1 MFSNEIFRYSE
12 TKTSMEN
19 RDNPHPPPPLL
30 SINFFS
36 LPEIFWNTE
45 WFPGEV
51 FSVLWDKK
59 KFRQNREASPLL
71 CLKIFETRI
80 LSKDRSVLLR
90 ILSALW
96 DKNFSTEFSDIPFLC
111 IKFCDTR
118 NFLKHRSVPQRNFLV
133 LCDKSFRRRNV
144 IPPSLWCIKFF
155 DTRNFLIHWSV
166 PQRNFL
172 VLCDKSFRRRN
183 VIPPSLW
190 CIKFFDTRNFLI
202 HWSVP
207 QRNFSV
213 LCDKK
218 FSTEKRDTP
227 PLSDA

>member
-1 MFSNEIFRYSE
+1 MKCFGTVRQKLFDGKSWY
-12 TKTSMEN
+12 
-19 RDNPHPPPPLL
+19 PPPSLL
-30 SINFFS
+30 STKNFLS
-36 LPEIFWNTE
+36 PPETFWNTE
-45 WFPGEV
+45 CFPGEV

-71 CLKIFETRI
+71 CLKIFDTRI
-80 LSKDRSVLLR
+80 VSKHRSVLLR

-118 NFLKHRSVPQRNFLV
+118 NFLKYR
-133 LCDKSFRRRNV
+133 
-144 IPPSLWCIKFF
+144 
-155 DTRNFLIHWSV
+155 
-166 PQRNFL
+166 
-172 VLCDKSFRRRN
+172 
-183 VIPPSLW
+183 
-190 CIKFFDTRNFLI
+190 
-202 HWSVP
+202 SVP

-227 PLSDA
+227 PLWCIKFFDNRNFLIHRSVPQQSFSVPWDKKFWTRSRDTPSFALHL